1 MIRLH
6 VPPVQ
11 AFKIK
16 MPYQQ
21 LGNRIGIVMVN
32 DLASSALGLGSI
44 LTVVW
49 SDKWK
54 KYVYMNI
61 QGCVSEPPIG
71 SNQRQKKWYLLLLR

>member
-11 AFKIK
+11 VFKIK

-32 DLASSALGLGSI
+32 DLTSSALGLGSI
-44 LTVVW
+44 LTVVR
-49 SDKWK
+49 SDK
-54 KYVYMNI
+54 
-61 QGCVSEPPIG
+61 
-71 SNQRQKKWYLLLLR
+71 